1 MLEIFVT
8 TLMAFIIAFFA
19 MPVVINIADKKKLF
33 DLPDERK
40 LHTTPIAS
48 LGGVGIFLAVVFSC
62 LVGISFT
69 HEDSFQYYFAALFVM
84 FAIGFKDDIIALSAT
99 KKFVAQILTAA
110 IIIHLGGV
118 QISSFYGIGGI
129 EELPESL
136 GVPITY
142 FTIILITNAY
152 NLIDGIDGLAGTL
165 GFVSAILFGA
175 YFYLASMIDYA
186 AFSFS
191 LAGALLA
198 FLIFNFSPA
207 KLFMGDSGSLLIGT
221 TLSIL
226 VLKFINVAGN
236 PASHFPIESAVALGI
251 AVIVVPLV
259 DTIRAFASRM
269 ANGKSPFTPDRN
281 HIHHL
286 LFDRGMTHSWV
297 VFSCVSAT
305 LIFVLL
311 TFSFRHLGNFIL
323 VVLLFSVSFFALGIL
338 FYSQSRRKKIGQKRA
353 MDEQRQKIATKVIS
367 IDTKKQEFSERTR

>member
-69 HEDSFQYYFAALFVM
+69 HEGSFQYYFAALFVM

-142 FTIILITNAY
+142 FTIILIINAY

>member
-1 MLEIFVT
+1 
-8 TLMAFIIAFFA
+8 

-69 HEDSFQYYFAALFVM
+69 HEGSFQYYFAALFVM

>member
-69 HEDSFQYYFAALFVM
+69 HEGSFQYYFAALFVM

-259 DTIRAFASRM
+259 DTIRVFASRM

>member
-259 DTIRAFASRM
+259 DTIRVFASRM